1 MKKVENCQAVVIG
14 GSAGCVGVIM
24 QMLKA
29 LPSTFHIPIIII
41 IHRQRNVVSEMA
53 KILSVAHPSKKIT
66 EPEDKEPIK
75 NSCIYLAP
83 QNYHLLIERNHTF
96 SLDYSELVQ
105 FSRPS
110 IDVTF
115 ESAAQIY
122 KSNLVAILLSG
133 ANNDGTAGLQ
143 KVIKCKG
150 TAIVQSPDTAD
161 YKAMPENAIAN
172 CKGVHI
178 LQPAEISS
186 FLTSLQ
192 TLP

>member
-1 MKKVENCQAVVIG
+1 MKKVENCKAIVIG

-24 QMLKA
+24 QILKG
-29 LPSTFHIPIIII
+29 LPPAYPIPIIII

-53 KILSVAHPSKKIT
+53 KILSVAHPAKKIT

-75 NSCIYLAP
+75 DGCIYLAP
-83 QNYHLLIERNHTF
+83 QNYHLLIEANYTF

-115 ESAAQIY
+115 ESAAEIY
-122 KSNLVAILLSG
+122 KSSLVAILLSG
-133 ANNDGTAGLQ
+133 ANNDGTSGLQ

-150 TAIVQSPDTAD
+150 TAIVQSPDTAE
-161 YKAMPENAIAN
+161 YKAMPENAIEN

-186 FLTSLQ
+186 FLTGLQ
-192 TLP
+192 NLP

>member
-1 MKKVENCQAVVIG
+1 MKKVENCKAVVIG
-14 GSAGCVGVIM
+14 GSAGSVSVIM
-24 QMLKA
+24 QILRS
-29 LPSTFHIPIIII
+29 LPTDFHIPVIII

-53 KILSVAHPSKKIT
+53 KILSAATPPKKIT
-66 EPEDKEPIK
+66 EPEDKEPVK
-75 NSCIYLAP
+75 NDGIYLAP
-83 QNYHLLIERNHTF
+83 QNYHLLIERNNTF
-96 SLDYSELVQ
+96 SLDYSEAVQ

-115 ESAAQIY
+115 ESAAKVY
-122 KSNLVAILLSG
+122 KSKLVAILLSG

-161 YKAMPENAIAN
+161 YTAMPQNAIAI

-178 LQPAEISS
+178 LRPAEISS
-186 FLTSLQ
+186 FLTGLQ
-192 TLP
+192 SQS